1 MSKIVVALGGN
12 ALGGTP
18 PEQLKI
24 LESVSKILVDLVR
37 DGNKIVLTHGNGP
50 QVGAINLAMEY
61 ASNGKVKT
69 PEMPFAECGS
79 MSQGYIGYQLQ
90 QVLENELKK
99 QHIAKSCVTVITQVL
114 VDAKDQAF
122 KNPTKPIGAFYSKEE
137 AKKIAKEKKQTFV
150 SDAGRGYRRVVPS
163 PKPIDILEKKA
174 IKLLVDNGVIVIAT
188 GGGGIPVIKD
198 KKTNNYKGVDAVI
211 DKDKTASLMAKELN
225 ADMLLILTAIPK
237 VCLNFNQENELPL
250 NEMTVAEAKQYIKRN
265 EFAPGSMLPKIE
277 ACIDFVK
284 DDSKKVA
291 MITSLKD
298 AFYLDKKNIGTKII
312 KGGEKNE

>member
-12 ALGGTP
+12 ALGNNP
-18 PEQLKI
+18 EEQLGLLENTAKI
-24 LESVSKILVDLVR
+24 
-37 DGNKIVLTHGNGP
+37 IVKLITLGHDVILTHGNGP
-50 QVGAINLAMEY
+50 QVGQISLAMEY
-61 ASNGKVKT
+61 SHSGINT
-69 PEMPFAECGS
+69 PYMPFAECGS

-284 DDSKKVA
+284 DDSTKVA
-291 MITSLKD
+291 IITSLKD

>member
-12 ALGGTP
+12 ALGNNP
-18 PEQLKI
+18 EEQLGLLENTAKI
-24 LESVSKILVDLVR
+24 
-37 DGNKIVLTHGNGP
+37 IVKLITLGHDVILTHGNGP
-50 QVGAINLAMEY
+50 QVGQISLAMEY
-61 ASNGKVKT
+61 SHSGINT
-69 PEMPFAECGS
+69 PYMPFAECGS

-122 KNPTKPIGAFYSKEE
+122 KNPTKPVGAFYSKEE

-150 SDAGRGYRRVVPS
+150 SDAGRGFRRVVPS

-250 NEMTVAEAKQYIKRN
+250 NEMTVAEAKQYIKNN

-284 DDSKKVA
+284 DDSTKVA

>member
-12 ALGGTP
+12 ALGNNP
-18 PEQLKI
+18 EEQLGLLENTAKI
-24 LESVSKILVDLVR
+24 
-37 DGNKIVLTHGNGP
+37 IVKLITLGHDVILTHGNGP
-50 QVGAINLAMEY
+50 QVGQISLAMEY
-61 ASNGKVKT
+61 SQSGINT
-69 PEMPFAECGS
+69 PYMPFAECGS

>member
-1 MSKIVVALGGN
+1 M
-12 ALGGTP
+12 
-18 PEQLKI
+18 
-24 LESVSKILVDLVR
+24 
-37 DGNKIVLTHGNGP
+37 
-50 QVGAINLAMEY
+50 
-61 ASNGKVKT
+61 
-69 PEMPFAECGS
+69 
-79 MSQGYIGYQLQ
+79 
-90 QVLENELKK
+90 LENELKK

-198 KKTNNYKGVDAVI
+198 KKTDNYRGVDAVI
-211 DKDKTASLMAKELN
+211 DKDKTASLMAKELK

-237 VCLNFNQENELPL
+237 VCLHFNQENELPL
-250 NEMTVAEAKQYIKRN
+250 NEMTVAEAKQYIKNN

>member
-12 ALGGTP
+12 ALGNNP
-18 PEQLKI
+18 EEQLGLLENTAKI
-24 LESVSKILVDLVR
+24 
-37 DGNKIVLTHGNGP
+37 IVKLITLGHDVILTHGNGP
-50 QVGAINLAMEY
+50 QVGQISLAMEY
-61 ASNGKVKT
+61 SHSSINT
-69 PEMPFAECGS
+69 PYMPFAECGS

-150 SDAGRGYRRVVPS
+150 SDAGRGFRRVVPS

-250 NEMTVAEAKQYIKRN
+250 NEMTVAEAKQYIKNN

-284 DDSKKVA
+284 DDSTKVA

>member
-12 ALGGTP
+12 ALGNNP
-18 PEQLKI
+18 EEQLGLLENTAKI
-24 LESVSKILVDLVR
+24 
-37 DGNKIVLTHGNGP
+37 IVKLITLGHDVILTHGNGP
-50 QVGAINLAMEY
+50 QVGQISLAMEY
-61 ASNGKVKT
+61 SHSGINT
-69 PEMPFAECGS
+69 PYMPFAECGS

-284 DDSKKVA
+284 DDSKKIA

>member
-1 MSKIVVALGGN
+1 MSKIVIALGGN
-12 ALGGTP
+12 ALGSSP
-18 PEQLKI
+18 SEQLSKLKSVAKI
-24 LESVSKILVDLVR
+24 IVSLIES
-37 DGNKIVLTHGNGP
+37 GNKVVITHGNGP
-50 QVGAINLAMEY
+50 QVGQIVLAMDY
-61 ASNGKVKT
+61 AASGTVKT
-69 PEMPFAECGS
+69 PIMPFPECGS
-79 MSQGYIGYQLQ
+79 MSQGYIGYQLEQ
-90 QVLENELKK
+90 ALQNELNRRK
-99 QHIAKSCVTVITQVL
+99 IAKNCVTVITQVQ
-114 VDAKDQAF
+114 VDAKDEAF
-122 KNPTKPIGAFYSKEE
+122 LNPTKPIGMFYSKKE
-137 AKKIAKEKKQTFV
+137 AMRQKRINGFTFV
-150 SDAGRGYRRVVPS
+150 EDAGRGYRRVVPS

-198 KKTNNYKGVDAVI
+198 KKTNKYKGVDAVI

-284 DDSKKVA
+284 DDSTKVA

-312 KGGEKNE
+312 KGGEINE

>member
-12 ALGGTP
+12 ALGNNP
-18 PEQLKI
+18 EEQLGLLENTAKI
-24 LESVSKILVDLVR
+24 
-37 DGNKIVLTHGNGP
+37 IVKLITLGHDVILTHGNGP
-50 QVGAINLAMEY
+50 QVGQISLAMEY
-61 ASNGKVKT
+61 SHSGINT
-69 PEMPFAECGS
+69 PYMPFAECGS

-150 SDAGRGYRRVVPS
+150 SDAGRGFRRVVPS

-225 ADMLLILTAIPK
+225 ADMILILTAIPK

>member
-12 ALGGTP
+12 ALGNNP
-18 PEQLKI
+18 EEQLGLLENTAKI
-24 LESVSKILVDLVR
+24 
-37 DGNKIVLTHGNGP
+37 IVKLITLGHDVILTHGNGP
-50 QVGAINLAMEY
+50 QVGQISLAMEY
-61 ASNGKVKT
+61 SHSSINT
-69 PEMPFAECGS
+69 PYMPFAECGS

-150 SDAGRGYRRVVPS
+150 SDAGRGFRRVVPS

-284 DDSKKVA
+284 DDSTKVA

>member
-1 MSKIVVALGGN
+1 MSRIVVALGGN
-12 ALGGTP
+12 ALGNNP
-18 PEQLKI
+18 EEQLGLLENTAKI
-24 LESVSKILVDLVR
+24 
-37 DGNKIVLTHGNGP
+37 IVKLITLGHDVILTHGNGP
-50 QVGAINLAMEY
+50 QVGQISLAMEY
-61 ASNGKVKT
+61 SHSGINT
-69 PEMPFAECGS
+69 PYMPFAECGS

-198 KKTNNYKGVDAVI
+198 KKTDNYRGVDAVI
-211 DKDKTASLMAKELN
+211 DKDKTASLMAKELK

>member
-12 ALGGTP
+12 ALGNNP
-18 PEQLKI
+18 EEQLGLLENTAKI
-24 LESVSKILVDLVR
+24 
-37 DGNKIVLTHGNGP
+37 IVKLITLGHDVILTHGNGP
-50 QVGAINLAMEY
+50 QVGQISLAMEY
-61 ASNGKVKT
+61 SHSGINT
-69 PEMPFAECGS
+69 PYMPFAECGS

-150 SDAGRGYRRVVPS
+150 SDAGRGFRRVVPS

-198 KKTNNYKGVDAVI
+198 KKSDNYKGVDAVI

-284 DDSKKVA
+284 DDSTKVA

>member
-1 MSKIVVALGGN
+1 MSRIVVALGGN
-12 ALGGTP
+12 ALGNNP
-18 PEQLKI
+18 EEQLGLLENTAKI
-24 LESVSKILVDLVR
+24 
-37 DGNKIVLTHGNGP
+37 IVKLITLGHDVILTHGNGP
-50 QVGAINLAMEY
+50 QVGQISLAMEY
-61 ASNGKVKT
+61 SHSGINT
-69 PEMPFAECGS
+69 PYMPFAECGS

-122 KNPTKPIGAFYSKEE
+122 KNPTKPVGAFYSKEE

-150 SDAGRGYRRVVPS
+150 SDAGRGFRRVVPS

-250 NEMTVAEAKQYIKRN
+250 NEMTVAEAKQYIKNN

-284 DDSKKVA
+284 DDSTKVA

>member
-1 MSKIVVALGGN
+1 MSRIVVALGGN
-12 ALGGTP
+12 ALGNNP
-18 PEQLKI
+18 EEQLRLLENTAKI
-24 LESVSKILVDLVR
+24 IAKLISLGHDVI
-37 DGNKIVLTHGNGP
+37 LTHGNGP
-50 QVGAINLAMEY
+50 QVGQISLAMEY
-61 ASNGKVKT
+61 SHSGINT
-69 PEMPFAECGS
+69 PYMPFAECGS

-150 SDAGRGYRRVVPS
+150 SDAGRGFRRVVPS